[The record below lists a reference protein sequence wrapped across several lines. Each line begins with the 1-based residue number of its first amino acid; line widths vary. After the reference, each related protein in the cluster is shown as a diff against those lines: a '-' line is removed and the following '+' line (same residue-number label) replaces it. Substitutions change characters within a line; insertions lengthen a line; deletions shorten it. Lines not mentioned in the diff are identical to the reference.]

1 MTIAAVNVWE
11 DGPEVRQNKLSRVY
25 AQSYVSV

>member
-1 MTIAAVNVWE
+1 VDVWE